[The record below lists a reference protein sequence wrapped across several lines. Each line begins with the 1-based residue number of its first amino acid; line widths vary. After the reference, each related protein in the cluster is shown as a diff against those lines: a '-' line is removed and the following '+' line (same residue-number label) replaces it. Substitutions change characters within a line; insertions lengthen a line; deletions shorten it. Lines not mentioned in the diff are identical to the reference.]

1 MKPRSARDR
10 LLRRRVRAFE
20 RALPEALGGD
30 PDSVHK
36 ARVASRRLREAVPV
50 VLADAS
56 AKKVQRLARGFRRVT
71 RALGPVRE
79 LDVTAGVLQDVT
91 LAHPEQASSLQVVTR
106 ELHAERERRR
116 QEMLGALEHARTDRL
131 IARLHDAANFV
142 VMEPMGVGHSVSR
155 AVLAVRV
162 VRRVR
167 DLQRAVEAAGPLYA
181 PAPLH
186 RVRIATKKLRYA
198 LELVQE
204 LRLAPARR
212 PLRLLE
218 QMQETLGRLHDLQV
232 LIERLASAQALLAA
246 SDLPAATDL
255 ARVASDLDD
264 ECRRQH
270 AQYVAAREPL
280 VGAVTHALD
289 LLTAVP
295 TRNVETEPVSHS
307 VH

>member
-1 MKPRSARDR
+1 MKPPSARDR
-10 LLRRRVRAFE
+10 LLHRRLRAFE

-56 AKKVQRLARGFRRVT
+56 AKKVRRLARGFRRVT

-79 LDVTAGVLQDVT
+79 LDVTAGVLDPVA
-91 LAHPEQASSLQVVTR
+91 LAHPQQASSLQVVMR
-106 ELHAERERRR
+106 ELQVERERRR
-116 QEMLGALEHARTDRL
+116 QEMLGAIEQARTDRL
-131 IARLHDAANFV
+131 IALLRDVADPDILQPVAI
-142 VMEPMGVGHSVSR
+142 GQSVSR
-155 AVLAVRV
+155 AVLAVRI

-167 DLQRAVEAAGPLYA
+167 DLQQAVEAAGPLYA

-198 LELVQE
+198 LEIAHE
-204 LRLAPARR
+204 LKLAPARR

-246 SDLPAATDL
+246 SDISAAADL

-264 ECRRQH
+264 ECRRLH
-270 AQYVAAREPL
+270 AEYVAAREPL
-280 VGAVTHALD
+280 LEAVAHALE

-295 TRNVETEPVSHS
+295 ARNVETEPVSHS
-307 VH
+307 IH

>member
-20 RALPEALGGD
+20 SALPEALGGD

-56 AKKVQRLARGFRRVT
+56 AKTVKRLARGFRRVT

-79 LDVTAGVLQDVT
+79 LDVTAGVLEEV
-91 LAHPEQASSLQVVTR
+91 AVVHPEQAASLQVVTR
-106 ELHAERERRR
+106 ELHLERERRR

-131 IARLHDAANFV
+131 IARVHDVADPDLMQPAAA
-142 VMEPMGVGHSVSR
+142 GQSVSR

-167 DLQRAVEAAGPLYA
+167 DLQQAVEAAGPLYA

-198 LELVQE
+198 LELAQE
-204 LRLAPARR
+204 LRLAPSRR

-232 LIERLASAQALLAA
+232 LLERLASAQALLAA
-246 SDLPAATDL
+246 SDLSAASDL
-255 ARVASDLDD
+255 AHVASDVDD
-264 ECRRQH
+264 ECRQLH
-270 AQYVAAREPL
+270 AQYVAARGPL
-280 VGAVTHALD
+280 IEAVSDALD
-289 LLTAVP
+289 LLTAAP
-295 TRNVETEPVSHS
+295 ARNVETEPVSHS
-307 VH
+307 IH